1 MKKILGFRNMQEML
15 EKMHFTLLP
24 VDNWVRMYLIFY
36 LMKLS
41 IHRTD
46 LPNVVNIIL
55 SQKDRLG
62 QASSFVK
69 SLTQFFI
76 I

>member
-1 MKKILGFRNMQEML
+1 MQEML

-24 VDNWVRMYLIFY
+24 VDNWVRMYLISY

-62 QASSFVK
+62 GASSFVK